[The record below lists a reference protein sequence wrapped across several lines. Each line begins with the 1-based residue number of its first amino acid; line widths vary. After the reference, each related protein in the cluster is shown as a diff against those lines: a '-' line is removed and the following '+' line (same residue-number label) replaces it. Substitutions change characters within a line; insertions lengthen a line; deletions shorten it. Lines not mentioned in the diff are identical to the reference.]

1 MERSFF
7 PEKLSFAVLVWLA
20 VAFNMSAH
28 SHVLKTYIDDV
39 TRSTNYSLNQLF
51 QLVPQYDG
59 LSVVF
64 NKVTQPKLAL
74 KEIPTDDLKC
84 MAENIYYEAGNQSY
98 VGKLAVGQVV
108 LNRVK
113 TPGYP
118 NTVCKVIYEGSQS
131 AHTSI
136 CQFSWLCEADR
147 KAINKSSEYWKQS
160 LKAASELLSKRG
172 MVLDITEGATNYHAD
187 YIKDPP
193 WSKQLHFVAQID
205 QHIFYRKR

>member
-51 QLVPQYDG
+51 QLVPHDS

-64 NKVTQPKLAL
+64 NKVTQPTIAL
-74 KEIPTDDLKC
+74 KDVPTDDLKC

-131 AHTSI
+131 AQTSI
-136 CQFSWLCEADR
+136 CQFSWLCDADR

-160 LKAASELLSKRG
+160 LKAASELLARQGSI
-172 MVLDITEGATNYHAD
+172 LDITEGATNYHAS
-187 YIKDPP
+187 YVNPA
-193 WSKQLHFVAQID
+193 WSKQLHYVATID